1 MKFANLMYEG
11 HLIKV
16 IIDLEDYFIENED
29 VESEEDYD
37 TLDLTTRTND
47 NIIIPAIFL

>member
-11 HLIKV
+11 NLIKV

-37 TLDLTTRTND
+37 TLDLTTLTND
-47 NIIIPAIFL
+47 NVIIIKED

>member
-11 HLIKV
+11 NLIKV

-29 VESEEDYD
+29 IESEEEYD
-37 TLDLTTRTND
+37 TLDLTTLTND
-47 NIIIPAIFL
+47 NIIIKED

>member
-11 HLIKV
+11 NL

-29 VESEEDYD
+29 IESEEEYD
-37 TLDLTTRTND
+37 TLDLTTLTND
-47 NIIIPAIFL
+47 NIIIKED